1 MDAGSS
7 PHPSGASKI
16 NVTPDLSRVPP
27 LHLLQPPS
35 TPLHPF
41 PSISTLFPSWTY
53 FSPLIT
59 AAAAGTGKEGRQGI
73 EGKGV
78 AARRWRCPFDSNQ
91 IDHFKS
97 VRPLL
102 RSSST
107 SLSAKSDGH
116 GDHLALLLPLPPS
129 LVP

>member
-1 MDAGSS
+1 MDEIRVKIHVKRKSPRCVSGSKSARMRNALGRRIGPS
-7 PHPSGASKI
+7 PLNPSGASKI

-27 LHLLQPPS
+27 LQPPS

-78 AARRWRCPFDSNQ
+78 A
-91 IDHFKS
+91 
-97 VRPLL
+97 
-102 RSSST
+102 T
-107 SLSAKSDGH
+107 
-116 GDHLALLLPLPPS
+116 
-129 LVP
+129 